1 MERVFCARE
10 SWVKDS
16 VERVFGGG
24 ELVFFSG
31 GRSVGWGIRA
41 GTVDANRVFE
51 EGFRHYSTIF
61 TLMSVGVTVWVVVP
75 DAKSER
81 RSRFDRN
88 WLFISLPCR
97 ERKVF

>member
-16 VERVFGGG
+16 VELVFGGG

-41 GTVDANRVFE
+41 GTMDANRVFE
-51 EGFRHYSTIF
+51 EGFRHYSTI
-61 TLMSVGVTVWVVVP
+61 LHSVGVTVWVVVVLLS
-75 DAKSER
+75 AGAAS
-81 RSRFDRN
+81 
-88 WLFISLPCR
+88 
-97 ERKVF
+97 VV

>member
-1 MERVFCARE
+1 MKRVFCARE

-16 VERVFGGG
+16 VERVFGCG
-24 ELVFFSG
+24 ELVFFRRRR
-31 GRSVGWGIRA
+31 RSVGWGIRA

-51 EGFRHYSTIF
+51 EGLRHYSTIF
-61 TLMSVGVTVWVVVP
+61 TLMSVGVTVWVVVVP

-88 WLFISLPCR
+88 WLFISLPS
-97 ERKVF
+97 F